1 MFTLYEAVPPMVNAF
16 YYNHDLPVATA
27 VDTLTKSG
35 LFTEVTEEDD
45 IITLSRNG
53 SDYKLKRGT
62 VVVLQGSDSF
72 SLVDEI
78 TFFTQYAE
86 LITVEASEFENLVK
100 RVDMLEKLLKVEAVE
115 KAPTPKK
122 KSTAD
127 KTTDKPKKVEK
138 ELDTPAATE

>member
-1 MFTLYEAVPPMVNAF
+1 MFSLYEAIPSTVNAF
-16 YYNHDLPVATA
+16 YYTYDLPVTTA
-27 VDTLTKSG
+27 VDTLSKSG

-53 SDYKLKRGT
+53 SDYKLHRGT
-62 VVVLQGSDSF
+62 VVILQGADNF
-72 SLVDEI
+72 SLVDDV

-86 LITVEASEFENLVK
+86 LITVEASEFEKLVK

-115 KAPTPKK
+115 KTPTPKK
-122 KSTAD
+122 STTAKKD
-127 KTTDKPKKVEK
+127 AQKVEK

>member
-1 MFTLYEAVPPMVNAF
+1 MFSLYEAVPPMVNAF
-16 YYNHDLPVATA
+16 YYNHDLPVTTA

-35 LFTEVTEEDD
+35 LFTEVTEEDG

-53 SDYKLKRGT
+53 SDYKLHRGT
-62 VVVLQGSDSF
+62 VVILQGADNF
-72 SLVDEI
+72 SLVDDV

-86 LITVEASEFENLVK
+86 LITVEASEFEKLVK

-115 KAPTPKK
+115 KTPTPKK
-122 KSTAD
+122 STTAKKSAQ
-127 KTTDKPKKVEK
+127 KVEK

>member
-1 MFTLYEAVPPMVNAF
+1 MFTLYEAVPPLVNAF
-16 YYNHDLPVATA
+16 YYTHDLPVATA

-35 LFTEVTEEDD
+35 LFTEVTATNDV
-45 IITLSRNG
+45 ITLSRNG
-53 SDYKLKRGT
+53 SDYKLHRGT
-62 VVVLQGSDSF
+62 VVILQGTDSF
-72 SLVDEI
+72 SLVDDV

-86 LITVEASEFENLVK
+86 LITVEASEFEKLVK

-127 KTTDKPKKVEK
+127 KTAEKSQKVEK

>member
-16 YYNHDLPVATA
+16 YYTHDLPVATA

-35 LFTEVTEEDD
+35 LFTEVTATNDV
-45 IITLSRNG
+45 ITLSRNG
-53 SDYKLKRGT
+53 SDYKLHRGT
-62 VVVLQGSDSF
+62 VVILQGADNF
-72 SLVDEI
+72 SLVDDV

-100 RVDMLEKLLKVEAVE
+100 RVNDLEAFV
-115 KAPTPKK
+115 KAAKETAKK
-122 KSTAD
+122 PAD

-138 ELDTPAATE
+138 ELDTPAVTE

>member
-1 MFTLYEAVPPMVNAF
+1 MFSLYEAVPPMVNAF
-16 YYNHDLPVATA
+16 YYTHDLPATTA

-35 LFTEVTEEDD
+35 LFTEVTEEDG

-53 SDYKLKRGT
+53 SDYKLHRGT
-62 VVVLQGSDSF
+62 VVILQGADNF
-72 SLVDEI
+72 SLVDDV

-86 LITVEASEFENLVK
+86 LITVEASEFEKLVK

-115 KAPTPKK
+115 KTPTPN
-122 KSTAD
+122 KSTTAKKD
-127 KTTDKPKKVEK
+127 AQKVEK

>member
-1 MFTLYEAVPPMVNAF
+1 MFTLYEAVPPLVNAF
-16 YYNHDLPVATA
+16 YYTHDLPVATA

-35 LFTEVTEEDD
+35 LFTEVTATNDV
-45 IITLSRNG
+45 ITLSRNG
-53 SDYKLKRGT
+53 SDYKLHRGT
-62 VVVLQGSDSF
+62 VVILQGTDSF
-72 SLVDEI
+72 SLVDDV

-127 KTTDKPKKVEK
+127 KTAEK
-138 ELDTPAATE
+138 ELDTPAVTE

>member
-1 MFTLYEAVPPMVNAF
+1 MFTLYEAVPPLVNAF
-16 YYNHDLPVATA
+16 YYTHDLPVAAA

-35 LFTEVTEEDD
+35 LFTEVTATNDV
-45 IITLSRNG
+45 ITLSRNG
-53 SDYKLKRGT
+53 SDYKLHRGT
-62 VVVLQGSDSF
+62 VVVLQGTDSF
-72 SLVDEI
+72 SLVDDV

-86 LITVEASEFENLVK
+86 LITVGASEFEKLVK

-122 KSTAD
+122 KSTQ
-127 KTTDKPKKVEK
+127 KGEK